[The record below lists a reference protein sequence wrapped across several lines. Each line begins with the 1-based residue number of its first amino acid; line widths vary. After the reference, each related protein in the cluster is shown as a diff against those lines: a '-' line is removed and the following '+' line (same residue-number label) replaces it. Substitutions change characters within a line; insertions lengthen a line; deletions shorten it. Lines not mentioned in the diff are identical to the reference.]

1 MSNFAATLAAV
12 AARGARCDHCG
23 HWTYLPVRPPVTG
36 RRASRHFCRNCL
48 KLAPGLSGTGPVVRQ
63 ADLSPEE
70 TAALAEGMRDRYPR
84 LTEAR
89 ESTVYSPGG
98 QPVQVDRQT
107 YDIARAVARATY
119 YGREGSPS

>member
-36 RRASRHFCRNCL
+36 RRAFRHFCRNCL
-48 KLAPGLSGTGPVVRQ
+48 KLAPGLS
-63 ADLSPEE
+63 PEE
-70 TAALAEGMRDRYPR
+70 TAALTEGMRDRYPR

-89 ESTVYSPGG
+89 ENTVYSPEG
-98 QPVQVDRQT
+98 QT
-107 YDIARAVARATY
+107 YNAVRAVARATY